1 MGVLG
6 FVSSCGMDRGS
17 TLARGVLIAI
27 TLLAACS
34 VPEERPDRLP
44 PPIDPAAVPDAVPT
58 ADPIRAAGN
67 TSPYEINGRTYRVLA
82 SAAGYEEDGVASW
95 YGLKF
100 HGRPTANGERFS
112 VYGPTA
118 AHRSL
123 PIPTYVRVTNL
134 ENGRQ
139 MVVRVNDRGPFHDER
154 LIDLSYGAALKLGFA
169 DQGTA
174 KVRITALLVA
184 GVDDLR
190 GGFDAGASR
199 YLQLGAYASIEA
211 AEALAERA
219 RRAIGVSAT
228 VVPVETGSGLLYR
241 VRLGPY
247 PDDAQLASDQQA
259 LEASDLPR
267 GSIVVDSA
275 T

>member
-1 MGVLG
+1 MPIYGG
-6 FVSSCGMDRGS
+6 NKRA
-17 TLARGVLIAI
+17 TLARGLLIAI
-27 TLLAACS
+27 ALLAACS
-34 VPEERPDRLP
+34 VPAERPDRLP

-58 ADPIRAAGN
+58 ADPIRDAGN

-82 SAAGYEEDGVASW
+82 SAAGYAEDGIASW

-134 ENGRQ
+134 ENGRE
-139 MVVRVNDRGPFHDER
+139 MVVRVNDRGPFHDDR

-174 KVRITALLVA
+174 NVRITALSVA

-190 GGFDAGASR
+190 GGSGSGASR
-199 YLQLGAYASIEA
+199 YLQLGAYASVEA
-211 AEALAERA
+211 AEALAERV
-219 RRAIGVSAT
+219 RRAIGESAT
-228 VVPVETGSGLLYR
+228 VSPVETGSGLLYR

-247 PDDAQLASDQQA
+247 SDGVQLERDQQA
-259 LEASDLPR
+259 LEASGLPR
-267 GSIVVDSA
+267 GGVVVDSK